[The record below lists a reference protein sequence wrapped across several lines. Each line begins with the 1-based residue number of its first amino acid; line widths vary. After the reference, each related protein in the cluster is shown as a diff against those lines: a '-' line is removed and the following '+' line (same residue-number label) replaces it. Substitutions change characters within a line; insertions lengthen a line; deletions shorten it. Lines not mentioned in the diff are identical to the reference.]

1 MKNLTL
7 RIDEKVLA
15 AVRKTAALEGTTV
28 AKVVREF
35 MESYA
40 AAHFPESAAATRAR
54 RDLVKLAEGS
64 TSRLPAGWNWTRE
77 EIYEERLK
85 RFGERGAIAPGLAEP
100 LAPYEDQAML
110 ERRADGPPTLEEM
123 TTVTDNPP
131 ETGHDEWFRRQ
142 VQATLDKNK
151 AGKLKYTSLEKV
163 AARFGFNAR

>member
-15 AVRKTAALEGTTV
+15 AARKTAALEGTTV

-40 AAHFPESAAATRAR
+40 AAHLPESAAATRAR
-54 RDLVKLAEGS
+54 RDPVKLAEGS
-64 TSRLPAGWNWTRE
+64 TSKLPAGWNWTRE

-85 RFGERGAIAPGLAEP
+85 RFEERGAIAPGLAEP
-100 LAPYEDQAML
+100 LAPYDDQAML

-123 TTVTDNPP
+123 TTVTDDPP
-131 ETGHDEWFRRQ
+131 EAGHDEWFRRQ
-142 VQATLDKNK
+142 VQKALDDKK
-151 AGKLKYTSLEKV
+151 AGKSQYEDFDIV
-163 AARFGFNAR
+163 AAKFGFNAR